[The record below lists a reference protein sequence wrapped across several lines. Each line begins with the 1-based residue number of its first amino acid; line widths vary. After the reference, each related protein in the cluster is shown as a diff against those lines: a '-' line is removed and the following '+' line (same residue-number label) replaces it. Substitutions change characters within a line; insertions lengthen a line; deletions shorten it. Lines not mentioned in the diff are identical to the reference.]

1 MYFKVLITKAWAER
15 SVVPLKNEASWRP
28 NYDVNS
34 TPEQRR
40 GEATGLPDRF
50 EEAA

>member
-1 MYFKVLITKAWAER
+1 MYFNDFNPQSWIKRFA
-15 SVVPLKNEASWRP
+15 VPGKRFPRNAS
-28 NYDVNS
+28 YAVNS
-34 TPEQRR
+34 IPEQRR